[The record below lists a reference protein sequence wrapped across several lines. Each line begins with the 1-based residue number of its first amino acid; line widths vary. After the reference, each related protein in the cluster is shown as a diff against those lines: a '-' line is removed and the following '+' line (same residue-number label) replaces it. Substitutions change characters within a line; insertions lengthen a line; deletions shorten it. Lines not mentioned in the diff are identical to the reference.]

1 VAQIGAVIG
10 RDFSY
15 SLLRAVAGMEDA
27 ALQTALERLADAD
40 ILLVQ
45 GLPPAADYR
54 FKHALIGTASKNN
67 ALASLTI
74 RFSCCT
80 LSQPFPLCFKQLQ
93 RRAAIPC
100 DTGATMEAQGA
111 FAASG

>member
-1 VAQIGAVIG
+1 MNFNGVFSAQTFRQDVEIVH
-10 RDFSY
+10 FMWP
-15 SLLRAVAGMEDA
+15 V
-27 ALQTALERLADAD
+27 
-40 ILLVQ
+40 
-45 GLPPAADYR
+45 
-54 FKHALIGTASKNN
+54 GTASKNN